1 MPQEVELWYLI
12 PALRGKIAK
21 ILVKDYD
28 LSQVEIAKILKITES
43 AVSQYLKEKRGNE
56 LKFTEKEIESIREIV
71 GHIYSKKLD
80 ANQEIYKL
88 CVKFRGCDSLCNF
101 HKTKDKSLPKDCDIC
116 VC

>member
-12 PALRGKIAK
+12 PALRREIAK

-56 LKFTEKEIESIREIV
+56 LKFTEKEIR
-71 GHIYSKKLD
+71 KLL
-80 ANQEIYKL
+80 N
-88 CVKFRGCDSLCNF
+88 
-101 HKTKDKSLPKDCDIC
+101 
-116 VC
+116 